1 MKELSS
7 NKSIQHINH
16 TYKMKKKKKFIQIIN
31 KFRANPS
38 LAEFSPSLLQS
49 NDISHFPV
57 KRKVGNGS

>member
-1 MKELSS
+1 
-7 NKSIQHINH
+7 
-16 TYKMKKKKKFIQIIN
+16 MKKKKKFIQIIN